1 LLSAG
6 FCQNDSVSNDVTLI
20 IKLRPYKNSELHG
33 LRLVLVLVACC
44 IITALSGH
52 SSLNGALNN
61 QTQSSMMCTDED
73 DNNGGYHAIVMK
85 RSVDD
90 DVLSV
95 RSMPL
100 QKDDDYFYY
109 HGEGED
115 DGDDD
120 DSATIDHIGL
130 LISHPPLSS
139 IKQPL
144 ISDLSLDASI
154 PDDDNDED
162 PQLDDDINAF
172 YSTQE
177 CAHLKDEIADLKA
190 QLDDQK
196 KQFEERNMSLEAENV
211 GLKVMLKDTQEI
223 AQNNLA
229 DARRVERL
237 LQG

>member
-1 LLSAG
+1 MYSEVVFARYSYYSGLL
-6 FCQNDSVSNDVTLI
+6 
-20 IKLRPYKNSELHG
+20 KER
-33 LRLVLVLVACC
+33 
-44 IITALSGH
+44 IITKASY
-52 SSLNGALNN
+52 SK
-61 QTQSSMMCTDED
+61 MMCTDEF
-73 DNNGGYHAIVMK
+73 DNNCSDHAIVMK

-109 HGEGED
+109 HGSGSRCED
-115 DGDDD
+115 DGDDED
-120 DSATIDHIGL
+120 GSETVDHIGL

-144 ISDLSLDASI
+144 ISSLRSTTSDLSLDASI
-154 PDDDNDED
+154 PDDEDND
-162 PQLDDDINAF
+162 DDDFNKF

-211 GLKVMLKDTQEI
+211 GLKVMLKETQEI
-223 AQNNLA
+223 ALA

>member
-1 LLSAG
+1 M
-6 FCQNDSVSNDVTLI
+6 CPD
-20 IKLRPYKNSELHG
+20 EL
-33 LRLVLVLVACC
+33 
-44 IITALSGH
+44 
-52 SSLNGALNN
+52 
-61 QTQSSMMCTDED
+61 
-73 DNNGGYHAIVMK
+73 DNNSDHAIVMK

-109 HGEGED
+109 HGSGGED

-120 DSATIDHIGL
+120 DSETVDHIGL

-144 ISDLSLDASI
+144 ISSLRSTTSDLSLDASI
-154 PDDDNDED
+154 PDEDNDED
-162 PQLDDDINAF
+162 PQLDDDDFNKF

-177 CAHLKDEIADLKA
+177 CAHLKHEIADLKA

-211 GLKVMLKDTQEI
+211 GLKVMLKETQEI

-229 DARRVERL
+229 NARRVERL

>member
-1 LLSAG
+1 MS
-6 FCQNDSVSNDVTLI
+6 
-20 IKLRPYKNSELHG
+20 
-33 LRLVLVLVACC
+33 
-44 IITALSGH
+44 
-52 SSLNGALNN
+52 
-61 QTQSSMMCTDED
+61 TDEF
-73 DNNGGYHAIVMK
+73 DNNSSDHAIVMK

-109 HGEGED
+109 HGSGGED

-120 DSATIDHIGL
+120 NSETVDHIGL
-130 LISHPPLSS
+130 LISHPPSLS
-139 IKQPL
+139 IVKQPL
-144 ISDLSLDASI
+144 LSSLRSTTSDLSLDASI

-162 PQLDDDINAF
+162 PQTDDDDFNKF

-177 CAHLKDEIADLKA
+177 CAHLKGQIADLKA

-196 KQFEERNMSLEAENV
+196 KQFEERNMSLEAESV

>member
-1 LLSAG
+1 
-6 FCQNDSVSNDVTLI
+6 
-20 IKLRPYKNSELHG
+20 
-33 LRLVLVLVACC
+33 
-44 IITALSGH
+44 
-52 SSLNGALNN
+52 
-61 QTQSSMMCTDED
+61 MCTDEF
-73 DNNGGYHAIVMK
+73 DNNCSDHAIVMK

-100 QKDDDYFYY
+100 QQDDDYFYY
-109 HGEGED
+109 HGSGSRGED
-115 DGDDD
+115 DGDDED
-120 DSATIDHIGL
+120 GSETVDHIGL

-144 ISDLSLDASI
+144 ISSLRSTTSDLSLDASI
-154 PDDDNDED
+154 PDDE
-162 PQLDDDINAF
+162 DDDDFNKF

-211 GLKVMLKDTQEI
+211 GLKVMLKETQEI